1 MCDITNCLSQTLYS
15 IIISLL
21 IFNLYYYSL
30 SIFYEVTTSFDKN
43 STRTFFIL
51 VLLIGFVIN
60 PLIPE
65 FKHSLTLLSSA
76 NAVKAIIGLLYCKFF

>member
-21 IFNLYYYSL
+21 IFNLYYYFSP
-30 SIFYEVTTSFDKN
+30 IFYEVTTSFDKN

-51 VLLIGFVIN
+51 VLLIAGCNNCKVIT
-60 PLIPE
+60 PE
-65 FKHSLTLLSSA
+65 VYSLA
-76 NAVKAIIGLLYCKFF
+76 EVYK